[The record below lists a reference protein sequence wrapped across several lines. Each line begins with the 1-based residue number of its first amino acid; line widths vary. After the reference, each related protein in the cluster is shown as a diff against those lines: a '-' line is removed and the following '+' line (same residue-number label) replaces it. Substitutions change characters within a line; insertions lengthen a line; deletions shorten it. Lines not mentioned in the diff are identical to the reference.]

1 VTTGPRPAMNTKAP
15 AEPGD
20 GLTRQ
25 VRDGRR
31 TGLSAGPVIETAGL
45 RKRYGAVEAL
55 RGVDLRVEMG
65 SIFGLLGP
73 NGAGKTTAVR
83 ILTTLLPP
91 DEGHARVA
99 GFDVVHDAAKVRGQI
114 GLAGQYA
121 AVDENLTGFE
131 NLAMVG
137 RLYHLGRGHSRSRAR
152 ELLSSFDLT
161 DAADRL
167 VRTYSGGMRRRLDL
181 AAALVARPPV
191 LFLDEP
197 TTGLDIRSRIG
208 LWNAIETLV
217 SEGTTVLLT
226 TQYLDEADRL
236 ADRIA
241 VIDQGLVI
249 AEGTPEELKAQVG
262 GERLEIHLCDDRRG
276 EEAVAALASIAGDRP
291 FLEDGSVRV
300 PVTERRGTIAE
311 AVRRLDDAG
320 IAIDD
325 ISVSTP
331 TLDDVFLN
339 LTGHAAEPETEDAE
353 AQPR

>member
-1 VTTGPRPAMNTKAP
+1 VTTSPAPQTREAHGPGGIDPSTGPA
-15 AEPGD
+15 
-20 GLTRQ
+20 
-25 VRDGRR
+25 V
-31 TGLSAGPVIETAGL
+31 ETSGL
-45 RKRYGAVEAL
+45 RKSYGDVQAL
-55 RGVDLRVEMG
+55 RGVDLRVETG
-65 SIFGLLGP
+65 SVFGLLGP

-83 ILTTLLPP
+83 ILTTLLLP
-91 DEGHARVA
+91 DEGWARVA
-99 GFDVVHDAAKVRGQI
+99 GLDVVRDAARVRGKI

-131 NLAMVG
+131 NLEMVG
-137 RLYHLGRGHSRSRAR
+137 RLYHLGRGHSRARAR

-208 LWNAIETLV
+208 LWDAIEALV

-262 GERLEIHLCDDRRG
+262 GERLEIHLCDGRRG
-276 EEAVAALASIAGDRP
+276 EEAVAALASIASDRP

-300 PVTERRGTIAE
+300 PVSERRGTIAE

-339 LTGHAAEPETEDAE
+339 LTGHAAEPGTDEAE

>member
-1 VTTGPRPAMNTKAP
+1 VLAQPAVETTRLHK
-15 AEPGD
+15 
-20 GLTRQ
+20 
-25 VRDGRR
+25 
-31 TGLSAGPVIETAGL
+31 S
-45 RKRYGAVEAL
+45 YGSVEAL
-55 RGVDLRVEMG
+55 RGVDLRVETG
-65 SIFGLLGP
+65 SVFGLLGP

-83 ILTTLLPP
+83 ILTTLLLP
-91 DEGHARVA
+91 DDGSAQVA
-99 GFDVVHDAAKVRGQI
+99 GFDVVRDASKVRAQI

-131 NLAMVG
+131 NLEMVG
-137 RLYHLGRGHSRSRAR
+137 RLYHLGRGPSRARAR
-152 ELLSSFDLT
+152 ELLSSFDLA
-161 DAADRL
+161 DAGGRL

-208 LWNAIETLV
+208 LWDAIEALV

-249 AEGTPEELKAQVG
+249 AEGTPDELKDQVG
-262 GERLEIHLCDDRRG
+262 GERLDIHLCDGQRG
-276 EEAVAALASIAGDRP
+276 EEAVAALASIASDRP

-300 PVTERRGTIAE
+300 PVAQRRGTIAE
-311 AVRRLDDAG
+311 AVRALDDAG

-325 ISVSTP
+325 ISVSVP

-339 LTGHAAEPETEDAE
+339 LTGRPAEPETEELEGE
-353 AQPR
+353 AR